1 MSISR
6 KAAMDEVEQTTNYA
20 GDKKVGDEGSYERI
34 ATIDEDEAEL
44 SRFWNESRAEVAQTF
59 VRLLAG
65 EGMSTEDSDRY
76 ELRLNVSVSF
86 DEALLPGMELGLFSY
101 FVHSITA
108 KWFVFTNKEEAGAWA
123 DRSIAFLD
131 EVKEKAFF
139 KKKPIRPTYD

>member
-6 KAAMDEVEQTTNYA
+6 KAVMDEVAQTTNYS
-20 GDKKVGDEGSYERI
+20 GDRKVGDEGAYERI
-34 ATIDEDEAEL
+34 ATVDEDEAEL
-44 SRFWNESRAEVAQTF
+44 GRFWNECRGEVAQAF
-59 VRLLAG
+59 VRLLSG
-65 EGMSTEDSDRY
+65 EGMDEEDNDRY

-86 DEALLPGMELGLFSY
+86 DMALLPGMELGMFSY

-123 DRSIAFLD
+123 DRSIALLE

-139 KKKPIRPTYD
+139 KKKPIRPTFS